1 MDTMVASYGLYKRV
15 AKKVLSETLAVKNG
29 EAVTV
34 ESWNNG
40 LEFARSV
47 VAEARAMGCTAVL
60 LLEDE
65 EAYIEGIGRGPRDM
79 IGVMG
84 RNEYRMIE
92 GTDAYVFIPGP
103 LLAAYQTRIKP
114 QLMSD
119 STKYNESWYN
129 AAEKAKL
136 RGARLAFG
144 YVGEEMAGV
153 MGRTVQQVVERQLS
167 AALVDFGCIAK
178 SAQRLS
184 LVLADGADALLHA
197 DGSRLQFTLKG
208 ETTIEDGVVSREDV
222 DAGNNMTYVPPGFV
236 SRSVD
241 PASVSGTLRVS
252 KTLTR
257 LGLLE
262 DAVLAFREGRLV
274 RWKSRGSMPMLTEL
288 VKAVPEKKRKMTIL
302 NVGINPKMGYLFG
315 QDRMVAGSVTAGGF
329 GFMAVIRRADLTVG
343 RRHAL
348 TGGKL

>member
-1 MDTMVASYGLYKRV
+1 MVALNGLYRRV
-15 AKKVLSETLAVKNG
+15 ATKVLSETLAVKNG

-65 EAYIEGIGRGPRDM
+65 EAYIEGASRAPKDR

-84 RNEYRMIE
+84 RNEYGMIE

-114 QLMSD
+114 QLMSE
-119 STKYNESWYN
+119 STKYNASWYE

-167 AALVDFGCIAK
+167 AALVDFSDIAK
-178 SAQRLS
+178 TAQRLS
-184 LVLADGADALLHA
+184 SLLADSSEAVVHA
-197 DGSRLQFTLKG
+197 GGSRLQFTLKG
-208 ETTIEDGVVSREDV
+208 ETTLEDGVVSRADV
-222 DAGNNMTYVPPGFV
+222 EAGDNMTYVPPGFV

-241 PASVSGTLRVS
+241 PTSVSGTLSIS
-252 KTLTR
+252 KTVTR

-262 DAVLAFREGRLV
+262 DALLTFRRGRLTG
-274 RWKSRGSMPMLTEL
+274 WKSRGSMPMLTEL
-288 VKAVPEKKRKMTIL
+288 VKAVPEQNRRMTIL

-329 GFMAVIRRADLTVG
+329 GFMAVIRGADLTVG
-343 RRHAL
+343 GRHVV
-348 TGGKL
+348 TGGEL

>member
-1 MDTMVASYGLYKRV
+1 MVALNGLYRRV
-15 AKKVLSETLAVKNG
+15 AKKVLSETLAVKKG

-47 VAEARAMGCTAVL
+47 VAEARAIGCAAVL
-60 LLEDE
+60 SLEDE
-65 EAYIEGIGRGPRDM
+65 EAYIEGASRAPKDRIGM
-79 IGVMG
+79 MG
-84 RNEYRMIE
+84 RNEYGMIE

-103 LLAAYQTRIKP
+103 LLAPYQTRIKP
-114 QLMSD
+114 QLMSE
-119 STKYNESWYN
+119 STKYNRSWYE

-136 RGARLAFG
+136 KGARLAFG
-144 YVGEEMAGV
+144 YIGEEMAGV
-153 MGRTVQQVVERQLS
+153 MGRTVQQVVERQLK
-167 AALVDFGCIAK
+167 AALVDFGDIAK
-178 SAQRLS
+178 TGQRVSS
-184 LVLADGADALLHA
+184 LFANGSEAVVQAGR
-197 DGSRLQFTLKG
+197 SRLQFTLKG
-208 ETTIEDGVVSREDV
+208 ETTIEDGVVSRADV
-222 DAGNNMTYVPPGFV
+222 GAGDNIAYVPPGFV

-241 PASVSGTLRVS
+241 PASVSGTLSVS

-274 RWKSRGSMPMLTEL
+274 RWKSRGSMSMLMEL
-288 VKAVPEKKRKMTIL
+288 IKAVPEQNRRMTIL
-302 NVGINPKMGYLFG
+302 NVGINPKMDYLFG

-343 RRHAL
+343 GRHVV

>member
-1 MDTMVASYGLYKRV
+1 MDTMVALNGLYRRV
-15 AKKVLSETLAVKNG
+15 AKKVLSETLAVKKG

-40 LEFARSV
+40 LDFARSV
-47 VAEARAMGCTAVL
+47 VAEARAMGCTAAL

-65 EAYIEGIGRGPRDM
+65 EAYIEGLGRGPKDR
-79 IGVMG
+79 IGVLG
-84 RNEYRMIE
+84 RNEYGMIE

-103 LLAAYQTRIKP
+103 LLAAYQTKIKP
-114 QLMSD
+114 QLMSE
-119 STKYNESWYN
+119 STKYNESWYD

-136 RGARLAFG
+136 KGARLAFG

-153 MGRTVQQVVERQLS
+153 MGRTVQQVVERQLN
-167 AALVDFGCIAK
+167 AALVDFSNIAK
-178 SAQRLS
+178 TAQRLS
-184 LVLADGADALLHA
+184 SLLADGSETVVHA
-197 DGSRLQFTLKG
+197 ASSRLQFTLKG
-208 ETTIEDGVVSREDV
+208 ETTIEDGVVSRADV
-222 DAGNNMTYVPPGFV
+222 EAGNNMTYVPPGFV
-236 SRSVD
+236 SRGVD
-241 PASVSGTLRVS
+241 PASVSGTLSVS
-252 KTLTR
+252 RTLTK

-274 RWKSRGSMPMLTEL
+274 RWKSRTSMPMLTEL
-288 VKAVPEKKRKMTIL
+288 VKAVPEQKRKMTIL

-329 GFMAVIRRADLTVG
+329 GFMAVIRGADLTVG
-343 RRHAL
+343 GRHAV

>member
-1 MDTMVASYGLYKRV
+1 MDTMVALSILQRRV
-15 AKKVLSETLAVKNG
+15 AKKVLSETLAVKKG

-65 EAYIEGIGRGPRDM
+65 EAYIEGASRAPKDRIGQ
-79 IGVMG
+79 MG
-84 RNEYRMIE
+84 RNEFGMIE

-114 QLMSD
+114 QLMSE
-119 STKYNESWYN
+119 STKYNESWYE

-144 YVGEEMAGV
+144 HIGEEMAGV
-153 MGRTVQQVVERQLS
+153 MGRTVQQVVERQLK
-167 AALVDFGCIAK
+167 AALVDFSDIAK

-184 LVLADGADALLHA
+184 SLLADGSGASVQTG
-197 DGSRLQFTLKG
+197 GSRLEFSLKG
-208 ETTIEDGVVSREDV
+208 ETTVEDGVVSRRDVED
-222 DAGNNMTYVPPGFV
+222 GNNMTYVPPGFV
-236 SRSVD
+236 SRGVD

-262 DAVLAFREGRLV
+262 DAVLTFREGWLV

-288 VKAVPEKKRKMTIL
+288 VKAVPERKRKMTIL

-315 QDRMVAGSVTAGGF
+315 QDRMVAGSVTVGGF
-329 GFMAVIRRADLTVG
+329 GFMAVIREADLTVG
-343 RRHAL
+343 GRNAV
-348 TGGKL
+348 TSGKL

>member
-1 MDTMVASYGLYKRV
+1 MVALNGLYSRV
-15 AKKVLSETLAVKNG
+15 AKKVLTETLAVKKA

-40 LEFARSV
+40 LDFARNV
-47 VAEARAMGCTAVL
+47 VVEARAMGCTAVL

-65 EAYIEGIGRGPRDM
+65 EAYIEGASRAPKDRIGM
-79 IGVMG
+79 MG
-84 RNEYRMIE
+84 RNEYGMIE
-92 GTDAYVFIPGP
+92 ETDAYVFIPGP
-103 LLAAYQTRIKP
+103 LLGAYQTRIKL
-114 QLMSD
+114 QLMSE

-144 YVGEEMAGV
+144 YLGEEMAGV
-153 MGRTVQQVVERQLS
+153 MGKTVQQVVERQLS
-167 AALVDFGCIAK
+167 AALVDFSDIAK
-178 SAQRLS
+178 TAQRLS
-184 LVLADGADALLHA
+184 SLLADGSDAVVQA
-197 DGSRLQFTLKG
+197 GGSRLQLILKG
-208 ETTIEDGVVSREDV
+208 ETTVEDGVVSRADV
-222 DAGNNMTYVPPGFV
+222 EAGNNMTYVPPGFV

-241 PASVSGTLRVS
+241 PASVSGTLSIS

-257 LGLLE
+257 LGMLQ
-262 DAVLAFREGRLV
+262 DAVLSFKEGRLV
-274 RWKSRGSMPMLTEL
+274 RWKSRDSMRMLTEL
-288 VKAVPEKKRKMTIL
+288 VKAVPEQKRKMTIL

-329 GFMAVIRRADLTVG
+329 GFMAVIRGADLTVG
-343 RRHAL
+343 RKHAV

>member
-1 MDTMVASYGLYKRV
+1 MNGRYRKV
-15 AKKVLSETLAVKNG
+15 AKKVLAETLAVRKG

-34 ESWNNG
+34 ECWNNG

-60 LLEDE
+60 SLEDE
-65 EAYIEGIGRGPRDM
+65 EAYIEGAIRAPKDRIG
-79 IGVMG
+79 IMG
-84 RNEYRMIE
+84 RNEYGMIE

-103 LLAAYQTRIKP
+103 LLAPYQTRIKP
-114 QLMSD
+114 QLMSE
-119 STKYNESWYN
+119 STKYNRSWYD

-144 YVGEEMAGV
+144 YIGEEMAGV
-153 MGRTVQQVVERQLS
+153 MGRTVQQVVERQLN
-167 AALVDFGCIAK
+167 AALVDFGGIAK
-178 SAQRLS
+178 TGQRVS
-184 LVLADGADALLHA
+184 SILADGSEATVHTGGL
-197 DGSRLQFTLKG
+197 RLQFTLKG
-208 ETTIEDGVVSREDV
+208 ETTIEDGVVSRADV
-222 DAGNNMTYVPPGFV
+222 KAGDSMAYVPPGFV

-241 PASVSGTLRVS
+241 PGSVSGTLSVS

-262 DAVLAFREGRLV
+262 DALLAFREGRLV
-274 RWKSRGSMPMLTEL
+274 RWKSEGSTPMLTEL
-288 VKAVPEKKRKMTIL
+288 VKAVPEQNRRMTIL
-302 NVGINPKMGYLFG
+302 NVGINPKMDYLFG

-329 GFMAVIRRADLTVG
+329 GFMAVARRADLTVG
-343 RRHAL
+343 GRHVV